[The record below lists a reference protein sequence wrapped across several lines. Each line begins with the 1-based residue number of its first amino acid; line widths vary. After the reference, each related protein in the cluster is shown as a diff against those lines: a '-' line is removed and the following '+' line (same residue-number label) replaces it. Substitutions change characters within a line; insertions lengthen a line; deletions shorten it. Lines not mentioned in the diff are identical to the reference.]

1 MKKELPKMYRCSINK
16 EINNIQNIY
25 SSFNSEENIRNINKN
40 SIDIESKINNIFNSP
55 NFVYKADVTIV
66 LENKVIKKRIIA
78 KKNNNLITIDN
89 ELIPIKLIKDIY

>member
-40 SIDIESKINNIFNSP
+40 SIDIENKINSIFNSP

>member
-1 MKKELPKMYRCSINK
+1 MKKELPKMYHCTIDK

-25 SSFNSEENIRNINKN
+25 SSFYDEKSIRNINN
-40 SIDIESKINNIFNSP
+40 DIDIENKINNIFNSP

-66 LENKVIKKRIIA
+66 LENKTIKKRIIA

-89 ELIPIKLIKDIY
+89 ELIPIQLIKDIY